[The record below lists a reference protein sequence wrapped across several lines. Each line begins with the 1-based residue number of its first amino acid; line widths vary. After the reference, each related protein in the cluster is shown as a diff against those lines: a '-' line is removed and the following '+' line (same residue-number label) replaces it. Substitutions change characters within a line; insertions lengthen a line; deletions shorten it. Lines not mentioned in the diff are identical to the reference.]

1 MPASRG
7 AGRPVLRAA
16 VPAGNGANETA
27 LLMNDDFILAWVYRD
42 ACASTIDGPLSGVTF
57 GVKDNI
63 DVCGMPTGFGLT
75 DRPARIAAI
84 DAWCVAAL
92 RAAGAIPVGK
102 THSTALASRDP
113 AVTRNPRLDERTP
126 GGSSAGSA
134 AAVAAGHVPFA
145 LGTQTL
151 GSVLRPASFCGV
163 VGFEPTYGVIPVNGV
178 APMAPSFDTV
188 GIIAENVATTRRAA
202 GVLVPLPSASLRT
215 SPLVLGWAPDAFAA
229 CFSPAVRALLAA
241 HVAGLDPAQFM
252 MRPVAL
258 ERPLEAM
265 RDIVA
270 TVMAFE
276 AHAVLAPFRA
286 TGPLPPGIHALIAHG
301 SAIAYAAYRDALHV
315 RDRLREEMRT
325 LLAPFD
331 AVLVPI
337 ANEPPSRETT
347 GDPLPQ
353 APWTAWGMPALAL
366 PVGALASGA
375 PVAIGIVAPAGAD
388 ATVLDV
394 AQRLEQ
400 ARFAALAK
408 PQAT

>member
-1 MPASRG
+1 
-7 AGRPVLRAA
+7 
-16 VPAGNGANETA
+16 
-27 LLMNDDFILAWVYRD
+27 MNDDSILAWVHRD
-42 ACASTIDGPLSGVTF
+42 TRPSSIDGPLSGLTF
-57 GVKDNI
+57 GVKDTI
-63 DVCGMPTGFGLT
+63 DVCGMPTGYGLT
-75 DRPARIAAI
+75 DRPARVATI

-113 AVTRNPRLDERTP
+113 AVTRNPRLDDRTP

-151 GSVLRPASFCGV
+151 GSVLRPAAFCGV
-163 VGFEPTYGVIPVNGV
+163 VGFKPTYGVIPVNGV
-178 APMAPSFDTV
+178 APMAPSFDTI
-188 GIIAENVATTRRAA
+188 GIIAENVATARRAA
-202 GVLVPLPSASLRT
+202 GALVPSTPVCERA
-215 SPLVLGWAPDAFAA
+215 SPLVIGWAPTTFAE
-229 CFSPAVRALLAA
+229 CFSPAVSALLASY
-241 HVAGLDPAQFM
+241 VAALDPAWFTVQ
-252 MRPVAL
+252 PVAL
-258 ERPLEAM
+258 DRPVEAM
-265 RDIVA
+265 RDIVT

-286 TGPLPPGIHALIAHG
+286 TGPLPPGVDALIAQG
-301 SAIAYAAYRDALHV
+301 SAIAYDTYWEAIRA
-315 RDRLREEMRT
+315 RDRLREEMHAA
-325 LLAPFD
+325 LAPFD
-331 AVLVPI
+331 AVLLPI
-337 ANEPPSRETT
+337 ADEPPTRETT

-375 PVAIGIVAPAGAD
+375 PVAIGIVARSGDD

-394 AQRLEQ
+394 AHRLEQ
-400 ARFAALAK
+400 ARFDALAK